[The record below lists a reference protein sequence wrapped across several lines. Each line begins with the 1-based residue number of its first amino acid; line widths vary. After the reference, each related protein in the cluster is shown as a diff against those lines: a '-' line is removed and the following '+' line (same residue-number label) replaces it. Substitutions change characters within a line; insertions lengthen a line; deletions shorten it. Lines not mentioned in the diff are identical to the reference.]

1 MIRLPPRSTRTDTL
15 VPYTTL
21 FRSRWTVTAER
32 TDTGGPVRFSAR
44 FLFMCQGYY
53 RHRSGYMPEWP
64 GTAEFRGPI
73 VHTEEWP
80 EDLAWAGKRVVV
92 IGSGDTA
99 ATGVTAM
106 AGTAAHVHLLQAW
119 TKVVQGTGV
128 CGRVR
133 RG

>member
-1 MIRLPPRSTRTDTL
+1 MGEVIEENGLCPHIRYRHKVLTAAWSQAEA
-15 VPYTTL
+15 
-21 FRSRWTVTAER
+21 RWTVTAER

-92 IGSGDTA
+92 IGSGATA
-99 ATGVTAM
+99 AT
-106 AGTAAHVHLLQAW
+106 
-119 TKVVQGTGV
+119 VVPAIDRKST
-128 CGRVR
+128 RLNSSH
-133 RG
+133 